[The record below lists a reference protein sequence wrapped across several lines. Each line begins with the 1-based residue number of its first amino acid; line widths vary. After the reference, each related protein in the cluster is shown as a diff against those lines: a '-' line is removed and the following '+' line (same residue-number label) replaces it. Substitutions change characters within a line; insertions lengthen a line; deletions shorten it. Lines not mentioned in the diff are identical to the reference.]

1 MIQTI
6 KDRQNS
12 HESAEFDV
20 TSTDKR
26 EMSKEGKNLSKE
38 NVGEVAVGELFEYVS
53 TGLELLERRLSIEK
67 DEGLTS
73 LEVLDEVVEVI
84 FCWRRIWR
92 IEFS

>member
-1 MIQTI
+1 
-6 KDRQNS
+6 
-12 HESAEFDV
+12 
-20 TSTDKR
+20 
-26 EMSKEGKNLSKE
+26 MSKEGKNLSKE

-84 FCWRRIWR
+84 FC
-92 IEFS
+92 